1 MSNILPS
8 KLMQLLKDEFL
19 FEEKSYFEGQSNTAL
34 IVIDIQNDFL
44 PGGSLAVPNGDE
56 IIPIIN
62 KLQKQFDLIVITQDW
77 HPANHK
83 SFASS
88 HKNKEPYDIIKL
100 NGSDQVLW
108 PTHCVQNSEGASV
121 SAILE
126 TKRASLIIRKGMNP
140 EIDSYSGFFDNE
152 KRNSTGLAGYLTEK
166 NVKKVS
172 ICGLAGDFC
181 VYYTAM
187 DALDLGFDVEII
199 ADATKPINVDEFK
212 IKLKTFKE
220 KGGRVVESKML

>member
-8 KLMQLLKDEFL
+8 KIVQRLKNEFL
-19 FEEKSYFEGQSNTAL
+19 FEEMPYFEGASNTAL

-44 PGGSLAVPNGDE
+44 PGGSLAVPDGDK

-62 KLQKQFDLIVITQDW
+62 KLQKQFDLIIITQDW

-88 HKNKEPYDIIKL
+88 HKNKNPYDIIKL

-108 PTHCVQNSEGASV
+108 PTHCVQDSEGAAV
-121 SAILE
+121 STMLE

-152 KRNSTGLAGYLTEK
+152 KLNSTGLAGYLTEK
-166 NVKKVS
+166 NVNKVS

-212 IKLKTFKE
+212 IKLKAFEE
-220 KGGRVVESKML
+220 KGGKVI